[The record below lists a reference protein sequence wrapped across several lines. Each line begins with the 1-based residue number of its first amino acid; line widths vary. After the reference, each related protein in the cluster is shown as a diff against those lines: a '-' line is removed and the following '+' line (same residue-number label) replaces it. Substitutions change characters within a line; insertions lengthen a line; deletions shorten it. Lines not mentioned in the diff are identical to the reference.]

1 VLATVSGCGPV
12 AALGPTR
19 ETSREYMMSGIPRWA
34 LIRLGW
40 LSSCRR
46 RWLSASRCDQSLE
59 MLRGLE
65 GSKTQAWMAC
75 RVITVNTNESYRAAS
90 NGQWVAR

>member
-1 VLATVSGCGPV
+1 
-12 AALGPTR
+12 
-19 ETSREYMMSGIPRWA
+19 
-34 LIRLGW
+34 
-40 LSSCRR
+40 
-46 RWLSASRCDQSLE
+46 

-90 NGQWVAR
+90 NGQWVPPVSPSPRWGLSPLDWHAHAIDELTHHPIGVYVARCGHRLMMLDR